1 MRNNREH
8 IYLMPGLGA
17 NSLIFEY
24 LDFPKE
30 KYSIHLLDWIMP
42 IKNESIE
49 NYCSRFSKLIIHDDI
64 ILIGVSYGGMSEIP
78 KRASAIENRLLN
90 SEFSKNTF
98 EKAVN
103 LINKDFS
110 PLDDMRA
117 SKNYRIAV
125 AKNLLLKAFH
135 EIKSKKTIRIN

>member
-1 MRNNREH
+1 MH
-8 IYLMPGLGA
+8 
-17 NSLIFEY
+17 
-24 LDFPKE
+24 K
-30 KYSIHLLDWIMP
+30 
-42 IKNESIE
+42 
-49 NYCSRFSKLIIHDDI
+49 
-64 ILIGVSYGGMSEIP
+64 
-78 KRASAIENRLLN
+78 
-90 SEFSKNTF
+90 TF
-98 EKAVN
+98 EKAIN